1 MKPLSPDLR
10 QRILDTLQGGQT
22 REQVAARFCVS
33 LSSVQRLKRQWNQ
46 HQHLNPKPI
55 PGRGKAIQEEQA
67 AELKQ
72 IIATQNDW
80 TLESLAQAWEQHTG
94 KAISTSALHRNLHWL
109 GYSYKK
115 RIASPRNGTQRSALL
130 SSKP

>member
-1 MKPLSPDLR
+1 MKPLSADLR
-10 QRILDTLQGGQT
+10 QRIVQALQSGLT
-22 REQVAARFCVS
+22 REQVAARFCGS
-33 LSSVQRLKRQWNQ
+33 LSSVQRLKKQWKE
-46 HQHLNPKPI
+46 HQHLEPKPV
-55 PGRGKAIQEEQA
+55 PGRQRAVTEIQA
-67 AELKQ
+67 AELKET
-72 IIATQNDW
+72 ITTQNDW

-115 RIASPRNGTQRSALL
+115 RAVSLRKGTPSSAPL